1 MVLRGQ
7 ARDINSRVVNMWKLF
22 KAIGLDEISSIG
34 KRVQARTLRNPSIEK
49 LGGGRRGVKGRK
61 SRGGGAKQ
69 P

>member
-1 MVLRGQ
+1 
-7 ARDINSRVVNMWKLF
+7 MWKLF

-61 SRGGGAKQ
+61 SRGGEAKQ